1 MSSSAFHVLC
11 LKVSLKCNCCY
22 HTSVA
27 YKQGTRWIE
36 LKWFTDLNAS
46 DKKKLKLIFCSCTV
60 LNEMNHCFSFGPLV

>member
-46 DKKKLKLIFCSCTV
+46 DKKKAKTNLLFMYCIKRDESLF
-60 LNEMNHCFSFGPLV
+60 

>member
-11 LKVSLKCNCCY
+11 LKVSLKCNCSY
-22 HTSVA
+22 HKSVA

-46 DKKKLKLIFCSCTV
+46 DKKKAKNNLLFMYCIKRDESLF
-60 LNEMNHCFSFGPLV
+60 